1 LHSRLRVPCLALGL
15 LIVPFLGGR
24 VAHAQLAHL
33 VKDLNT
39 TQTRSLG
46 SPSTPAPVSI
56 GTAMFFAGDDGGTG
70 LELWKLDT
78 ATGVASLVKDICP
91 GSCPSLPDRFSALGG
106 QLYFLA
112 NDGVHGNEL
121 WRSDGTEAGTVLVKD
136 IQPGESGSV
145 FSEIVAAGGTLF
157 FFAAD
162 SVHGRSLWA
171 SDGTAAGTHWV
182 ADVGTGFPRILAAA
196 GSKVLLLG
204 GDVDHGFE
212 PWISD
217 GTAAGTG
224 LIRDLLPGT
233 ASSIDWVY
241 PANFPIPALGL
252 PDGTFLFAAN
262 DGVHGYELWHT
273 DGTDA
278 GTSQVADINPG
289 SSNSNPHG
297 FVSFGGKIYF
307 NATTAADGPELWVT
321 DGTAAG
327 TARVKDPSGGGGVSN
342 PDLLTVANGLLFF
355 RAGNGN
361 LWKSDGTG
369 PGTVQ
374 VSSSV
379 SPDAIGTLGG
389 SLVLIA
395 GNTEADPVE
404 LWTSDGTSGG
414 TVLVKQLNPESA
426 ACLFRQSL
434 TEAAGASYFYF
445 CPYQNQALWK
455 TDGTAAGT
463 VAVQSPTRT
472 PSFPVLS
479 WRGHDTFL
487 TPAPG
492 GRLLFDADNG
502 NNAWVWRTDGT
513 AAGTHQ
519 AVGIPFLG
527 HWPSLTF
534 PFFNNPI
541 LLGSSWLY
549 GDGELWSID
558 PIGGGVTTLLYT
570 GVQSFGFQPLG
581 GLVLFQR
588 YDAQEFTYQLWKT
601 DGTSPGTALV
611 WDSTFSSLGTLG
623 SQLLLL
629 SLGSDAVW
637 KTDGT
642 PAGTVLVQGGLT
654 QARGGVAAGSFLYFT
669 SQQDFSHY
677 FLWKTDGTAAG
688 TSTVATLPGYPY
700 LSGLP
705 PAPAVAFGSLLFF
718 QLDDGVHGL
727 ELWVTDG
734 TDAGTHLVKDIWPG
748 SQGAAIGPYFAV
760 FQGRLLFLAD
770 DGVHGQELWST
781 DGTDAGTSMVKDI
794 RPGAE
799 PSTIGWGLVP
809 AGNRVYFTAD
819 DGVHGQELWIT
830 DGTGAGTHL
839 VKDVLP
845 GPETSSP
852 SQLTPMGSRLV
863 FTANDGAHGAEPWST
878 NGTAVGTFLY
888 QDIAP
893 GARSSGAQ
901 SYTASPPLVYFI
913 ADDGTTGTELWST
926 PKALLESSFTDVPS
940 DYWAWR
946 FIESLF
952 ASGVTSGC
960 GVRQFCPGDYVNRA
974 QMAVFVLAARG
985 TAPPPATGTRFADVP
1000 LGYWAGPWIEE
1011 LAREGVVS
1019 GCAANLYCP
1028 NNLLTRAEMAVLLTV
1043 SRHET
1048 PPPATGTR
1056 FADVPADYWAARF
1069 IEQLAADGIT
1079 SGCGG
1084 GNYCPDQPITR
1095 GEMAVFLPTAFHLP
1109 LP

>member
-1 LHSRLRVPCLALGL
+1 
-15 LIVPFLGGR
+15 
-24 VAHAQLAHL
+24 
-33 VKDLNT
+33 
-39 TQTRSLG
+39 
-46 SPSTPAPVSI
+46 
-56 GTAMFFAGDDGGTG
+56 M
-70 LELWKLDT
+70 
-78 ATGVASLVKDICP
+78 
-91 GSCPSLPDRFSALGG
+91 
-106 QLYFLA
+106 
-112 NDGVHGNEL
+112 HGIEL

-136 IQPGESGSV
+136 VHPGESGAIA
-145 FSEIVAAGGTLF
+145 SELVKAGGTLF
-157 FFAAD
+157 FFADDGA
-162 SVHGRSLWA
+162 HGFSLWA
-171 SDGTAAGTHWV
+171 SDGTAAGTRLV
-182 ADVGTGFPRILAAA
+182 AGVNRFSRILAAA
-196 GSKVLLLG
+196 GSKVLLVD
-204 GDVDHGFE
+204 GDADHGFE

-224 LIRDLLPGT
+224 MIRDLLPGT
-233 ASSIDWVY
+233 DSSIDTLY
-241 PANFPIPALGL
+241 PANFPIAALGL
-252 PDGTFLFAAN
+252 SDGTFLFAAN

-278 GTSQVADINPG
+278 GTSLVADINSG
-289 SSNSNPHG
+289 SSYSNPHN
-297 FVSFGGKIYF
+297 FAAFGGKVYF

-321 DGTAAG
+321 DGTAPG
-327 TARVKDPSGGGGVSN
+327 TARVKDPSDGVVFN
-342 PDLLTVANGLLFF
+342 PNLLTVANGLLFF

-361 LWKSDGTG
+361 LWRSDGTG

-374 VSSSV
+374 VTSSV

-404 LWTSDGTSGG
+404 LWKSDGTSGG
-414 TVLVKQLNPESA
+414 TVLVRQLNPESA
-426 ACLFRQSL
+426 ACLYQQSL

-445 CPYQNQALWK
+445 CPYQNQELWK

-502 NNAWVWRTDGT
+502 NGAWLWRTDGT
-513 AAGTHQ
+513 AAGTQ
-519 AVGIPFLG
+519 QVVGVPFTAVGR
-527 HWPSLTF
+527 WPSFEL
-534 PFFNNPI
+534 PRDSNPV
-541 LLGSSWLY
+541 LLGGSWLY
-549 GDGELWSID
+549 GADGLWKID
-558 PIGGGVTTLLYT
+558 PIGGGVTDLVFT

-588 YDAQEFTYQLWKT
+588 YDAQEITYQLWKT

-629 SLGSDAVW
+629 SLGGDAVW

-642 PAGTVLVQGGLT
+642 PAGTVQVQGGLT
-654 QARGGVAAGSFLYFT
+654 QARGGMAAGNALYFT
-669 SQQDFSHY
+669 SVEDASHC

-688 TSTVATLPGYPY
+688 TSTVATLPGCPY
-700 LSGLP
+700 ISSLP
-705 PAPAVAFGSLLFF
+705 SSPSFASGSLLFF

-734 TDAGTHLVKDIWPG
+734 TGAGTHLVKDIGPG
-748 SQGAAIGPYFAV
+748 SQGAAIGPYFAAV
-760 FQGRLLFLAD
+760 QGRALFLAD

-799 PSTIGWGLVP
+799 PSTIGWGMVP
-809 AGNRVYFTAD
+809 VGNRVYFTAD

-830 DGTGAGTHL
+830 DGTAAGTRL

-878 NGTAVGTFLY
+878 NGTDVGTFLY
-888 QDIAP
+888 QDVAP
-893 GARSSGAQ
+893 GARSSGAR

-960 GVRQFCPGDYVNRA
+960 GGRQYCPGAFVNRA
-974 QMAVFVLAARG
+974 QMAIFILAARDG
-985 TAPPPATGTRFADVP
+985 VAPPPATGTRFNDVP
-1000 LGYWAGPWIEE
+1000 AGYWAGPWIEE
-1011 LAREGVVS
+1011 LAREGVVG
-1019 GCAANLYCP
+1019 GCSVSPPLYCP
-1028 NNLLTRAEMAVLLTV
+1028 DNLLTRAEMAVLLTGA
-1043 SRHET
+1043 RHEN

-1056 FADVPADYWAARF
+1056 FGDVPANYWAARF
-1069 IEQLAADGIT
+1069 IEQLATDGVT
-1079 SGCGG
+1079 NGCGG

-1095 GEMAVFLPTAFHLP
+1095 GEMAVFLATAFHLP
-1109 LP
+1109 LPPLP